1 MYESHEIYRL
11 SVHEARPHGRPGTE
25 RERADPGSSRV
36 CGIILFFNPC
46 TRVDTNTRSHTSPTH
61 ALFQTSRAASQKP
74 RSSFAR
80 ISGVIVQAGSVP
92 CAGGFHVILS

>member
-11 SVHEARPHGRPGTE
+11 SVHGET
-25 RERADPGSSRV
+25 ADPTRREMSGSSRA
-36 CGIILFFNPC
+36 CGTNFFFNPC

>member
-25 RERADPGSSRV
+25 REGERASGSSRV
-36 CGIILFFNPC
+36 CGIHFFFPC